1 LTKTRRS
8 GFTLIELI
16 LVILIISVVTS
27 IALPRLPDF
36 TGARKKQSLRNLA
49 YGIQSLHEHA
59 SFKKKA

>member
-1 LTKTRRS
+1 LIKRARS

-36 TGARKKQSLRNLA
+36 TGARKNQALRSLA
-49 YGIQSLHEHA
+49 YGVQSLHEYA